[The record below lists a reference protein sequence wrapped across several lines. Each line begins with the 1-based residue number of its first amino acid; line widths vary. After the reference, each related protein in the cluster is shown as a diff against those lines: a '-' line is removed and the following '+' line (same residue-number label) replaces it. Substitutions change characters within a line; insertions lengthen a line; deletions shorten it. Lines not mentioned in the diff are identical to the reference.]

1 MLESSAQRSH
11 IPFGVVVGRRLRA
24 YLGRMTRDLF
34 KRPSIARWIFA
45 LALTIVVAPLVSP
58 LFLFWGHIVF
68 QGASTTSEYAHG
80 IISGAIVALSLGT
93 PPSAIGAL
101 AVGAI
106 TFRRFDTWAVRHWSL
121 WALLGG
127 IAGGMTMAAAGL
139 LIGMKDGLL
148 PFVGNAVPAGAI
160 STLVMRAVLLTGQ
173 VRASGPAGGEAR
185 DNA

>member
-1 MLESSAQRSH
+1 
-11 IPFGVVVGRRLRA
+11 
-24 YLGRMTRDLF
+24 MTQDLF
-34 KRPSIARWIFA
+34 KRPSITRWIFA

-80 IISGAIVALSLGT
+80 IVSGAIVALSLGT

-101 AVGAI
+101 AVGGI
-106 TFRRFDTWAVRHWSL
+106 IFLGFDKWALRHWCL

-127 IAGGMTMAAAGL
+127 VAGGMTMAAAGL

-160 STLVMRAVLLTGQ
+160 STLVMRAILLAGQ
-173 VRASGPAGGEAR
+173 GHTAGRAGGEAH
-185 DNA
+185 DHA